1 MANNEP
7 RLHLICYDIADPRRL
22 GRVHRYLRDR
32 AVPVQ
37 YSVFMAELTRGQL
50 DVIIEELKARIN
62 CHHDDVRIYP
72 LPRAPRIIGLGQS
85 YFPEGIMLVSCGR
98 DMAEPV
104 VMVAA

>member
-7 RLHLICYDIADPRRL
+7 RLHLICYDITDPRRL

-37 YSVFMAELTRGQL
+37 YSVFMAELTRGQM
-50 DVIIEELKARIN
+50 DVLIEGLEERIN
-62 CHHDDVRIYP
+62 CHHDDIRIYP

-85 YFPEGIMLVSCGR
+85 CFPEGIMLVLSGSNR
-98 DMAEPV
+98 SEPV
-104 VMVAA
+104 VMAAA